1 MKNIKYIVLAV
12 VAIVCGFALTSCTD
26 DNDWS
31 VDKSHDR
38 LFTPTSLVVE
48 DATKADS
55 VVISFS
61 ACEDVAYY
69 IVEIC
74 TDGKLF
80 TEDVPVGQM
89 KGSHVF
95 GEDKSIKGTSKSY
108 VIPYKFENY
117 MYQIRIKAC
126 SNNPEKGDSRWLNY
140 CKDDEYFF
148 EVGTEV
154 EE

>member
-12 VAIVCGFALTSCTD
+12 VAIMCGFAMTSCTD

-69 IVEIC
+69 IV
-74 TDGKLF
+74 D
-80 TEDVPVGQM
+80 
-89 KGSHVF
+89 
-95 GEDKSIKGTSKSY
+95 
-108 VIPYKFENY
+108 
-117 MYQIRIKAC
+117 
-126 SNNPEKGDSRWLNY
+126 
-140 CKDDEYFF
+140 
-148 EVGTEV
+148 GTEYPNIFP
-154 EE
+154 EEGFLQNKLYPFHLSYG